1 MKVDNKNVIYET
13 ETSPIM
19 YYDNGI
25 EKIKIDPRKDY
36 RQILNIPVNATNNE
50 IFNICKTAFLLEEKK
65 EEWIEA
71 ATVLMD
77 LEARRIY
84 DLERAKIAIE
94 KEKEKKTKA
103 QIEDANAKQARKE
116 KKAERKQAARLK
128 RKKRRIDW
136 ITKLKKKRIAQKN
149 EKQSKRIY
157 EKVVESYDGYN
168 TATTATNTLK
178 DYSLKK
184 IAIITI
190 IGTLTG
196 SSIVA
201 GYINR
206 DIVKEK
212 ITIVLDSLFDNDKV
226 NYNDVLYNIDEN
238 LDKELLLAD
247 ASKKIEKD
255 KYVKTFTDPFDE
267 TQVDAREE
275 ALINYFKANNFYDYN
290 ENDLVN
296 QIKYIN
302 CSYKASNDEAWDLQ
316 DSILETFKSFTLTIP
331 SNDTYIS
338 GVYENGDIIGL
349 GLDAFLVDNSPN
361 KEIVT
366 ELFEKFTNLLTA
378 KTSQEQV
385 EAANEFLIIEYELMT
400 GSKQNAYGENISIH
414 DMDSNVGFLI
424 CIINR
429 LGNEFCLNII
439 KEDAEISYINNKNEK
454 KLISYKDVKDYFDPY
469 CNNEFDYN
477 NIFVTFSTDLN
488 NSAESQKLF
497 YN

>member
-1 MKVDNKNVIYET
+1 MKVDYVKF
-13 ETSPIM
+13 
-19 YYDNGI
+19 
-25 EKIKIDPRKDY
+25 DPTKDY
-36 RQILNIPVNATNNE
+36 RKTLSISQKASQSSIAEVCSYTLLNYPNN
-50 IFNICKTAFLLEEKK
+50 LDL
-65 EEWIEA
+65 IEA
-71 ATVLMD
+71 AQVLNNP
-77 LEARRIY
+77 ETRKKY
-84 DLERAKIAIE
+84 DLERAKITIE

-136 ITKLKKKRIAQKN
+136 VTNLKKKRIAQKN

-178 DYSLKK
+178 DYSIKK

-190 IGTLTG
+190 ISTLTG

-201 GYINR
+201 GYIKR

-212 ITIVLDSLFDNDKV
+212 ITIVLDSLFDNDKDI
-226 NYNDVLYNIDEN
+226 NYNDVLYNRDEN

-275 ALINYFKANNFYDYN
+275 ALINYFTANNFYDYN

-366 ELFEKFTNLLTA
+366 ELSEKFTNLLTA

-454 KLISYKDVKDYFDPY
+454 KLVSYKDVKDYFDPY